1 MEEVTLKDVLNVVL
15 DVKQEM
21 KEMKQELQQ
30 EMSGM
35 QGQMNGMQKQ
45 MNGMQ
50 DQMNGMQNEIKQ
62 MNKRIESLEEGQK
75 QILREQVDTRE
86 IVKIIVDKIGEI
98 DRKLDAQAKDK
109 CMFHKTLVGA
119 KSN

>member
-15 DVKQEM
+15 DVKQELQET
-21 KEMKQELQQ
+21 KQELREEMKQME
-30 EMSGM
+30 
-35 QGQMNGMQKQ
+35 QGLNQRMDKMDQRMDKMDQRMDQMQK
-45 MNGMQ
+45 
-50 DQMNGMQNEIKQ
+50 DIKEIK
-62 MNKRIESLEEGQK
+62 L
-75 QILREQVDTRE
+75 EQVDTRE

-109 CMFHKTLVGA
+109 CIFHKTLVGA

>member
-15 DVKQEM
+15 DVKQELKQEM
-21 KEMKQELQQ
+21 KEMKQELKQ

-35 QGQMNGMQKQ
+35 Q
-45 MNGMQ
+45 
-50 DQMNGMQNEIKQ
+50 DQINGMQNEIKQ

-75 QILREQVDTRE
+75 QIIREQADTRE

-98 DRKLDAQAKDK
+98 DRKLDAQVKDK
-109 CMFHKTLVGA
+109 CMFHKALVGV